1 MCRGKRESETGKGRE
16 RKGNKGLERNVY
28 MFVGFLFFCSLFF
41 FFFFSFDAFVGAVV
55 FVYFVAHGRG
65 GWG

>member
-1 MCRGKRESETGKGRE
+1 MCRGKRESETGKGKE
-16 RKGNKGLERNVY
+16 RKGNKGPERNVY
-28 MFVGFLFFCSLFF
+28 MFVGFLFFFCSL